1 MQPVSELVGTRR
13 PPIHRCVCCRSDM
26 TGVVHITPQAV
37 CGGPR
42 VAGALLLAA
51 HVQAGCCAHR
61 RGDRSSKGAELVE
74 RVTRQASRLRGCV
87 GASEIARR
95 APCTSGALARG
106 GRAPCAV
113 KRLRGRAGPA
123 PIVAHVGPRSGG
135 RSRPP
140 PDHGRACRNS
150 RPIRAVCTSTR
161 VTGIRSRAVS
171 GPGREAA
178 ERSGLRR
185 RWV

>member
-106 GRAPCAV
+106 GRVERARPVRCVKVARARRTGAHRRSRRPAV
-113 KRLRGRAGPA
+113 GR
-123 PIVAHVGPRSGG
+123 PITASA
-135 RSRPP
+135 RSRPRLP
-140 PDHGRACRNS
+140 KLPAHPCGLHVNPSDRYPVQGRI
-150 RPIRAVCTSTR
+150 RPR
-161 VTGIRSRAVS
+161 
-171 GPGREAA
+171 P
-178 ERSGLRR
+178 
-185 RWV
+185 